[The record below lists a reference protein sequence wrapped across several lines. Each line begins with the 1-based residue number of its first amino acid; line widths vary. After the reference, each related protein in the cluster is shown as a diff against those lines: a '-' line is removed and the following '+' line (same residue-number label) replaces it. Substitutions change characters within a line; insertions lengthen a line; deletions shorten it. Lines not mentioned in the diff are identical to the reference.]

1 MSQTVAES
9 TAQDSKVQ
17 TIKPASPWRLAF
29 KQLLKNKFAVGGLV
43 VLVLMFLICFIG
55 PFFSPYSLETMN
67 IRNGNKPPNVAH
79 WLGTDNLGR
88 DILLRVMLAGRV
100 SLLVG
105 LVAMMISVAIGSTLG
120 ALAGYYRGWVDS
132 IIMRLADIMMSIPSL
147 PLLIILGAV
156 LSDMKVPP
164 DKRIYVVMFLLGF
177 MSWPSLARL
186 VRGQILM
193 LREQEFMQAAEV
205 LGLRDRR
212 KIFRHLLPN
221 TIPIIIVVATLM
233 VAGAILQESVLS
245 YLGLG
250 VVPPTPSWGNMITA
264 ANNLIDFQKRP
275 WLWVPPGVCIFFT
288 VIAINVIGDGL
299 RDVLDPKMKR

>member
-1 MSQTVAES
+1 VSQTATNS
-9 TAQDSKVQ
+9 AAATAASK
-17 TIKPASPWRLAF
+17 TKPASPWRLAF
-29 KQLLKNKFAVGGLV
+29 KQLSKNKFAMGGIV
-43 VLVLMFLICFIG
+43 VVVLMFIICFIG
-55 PFFSPYSLETMN
+55 PLFSPYTLDTM
-67 IRNGNKPPNVAH
+67 GPMKNKGPSATH

-100 SLLVG
+100 SLIVG
-105 LVAMMISVAIGSTLG
+105 LVAMIISVTIGSTLG

-164 DKRIYVVMFLLGF
+164 DKRIFVVMFLLGF
-177 MSWPSLARL
+177 MSWPSLSRL

-221 TIPIIIVVATLM
+221 TIPIIIVVATLT

-275 WLWVPPGVCIFFT
+275 WLWIPPGVCIFMT
-288 VIAINVIGDGL
+288 VIAINIIGDGL

>member
-9 TAQDSKVQ
+9 TAQDIKVQ
-17 TIKPASPWRLAF
+17 KLKPASPWRLAF

-43 VLVLMFLICFIG
+43 VIVLMFLICFLG
-55 PFFSPYSLETMN
+55 PLFSPYSLETMN
-67 IRNGNKPPNVAH
+67 IRNGNKAPSAAH

-132 IIMRLADIMMSIPSL
+132 VIMRLADIMMSIPSL

>member
-1 MSQTVAES
+1 M
-9 TAQDSKVQ
+9 
-17 TIKPASPWRLAF
+17 AF

-43 VLVLMFLICFIG
+43 VIVLMFLICFLG
-55 PFFSPYSLETMN
+55 PLFSPYSLETMN
-67 IRNGNKPPNVAH
+67 IRNGNKAPSAAH

-132 IIMRLADIMMSIPSL
+132 VIMRLADIMMSIPSL